1 MVTFSI
7 SILHLPTVSNYY
19 YNPTRAKDL
28 KRISAKQD
36 SNQERATKL
45 TPKRA
50 AMAPSICELWQVWC
64 SGTFFDGWSN
74 QKVDPKWTQL
84 LSLTSKDYQKKIISN
99 HVVWSNRKSWQSIA
113 VLHRMCPISSQHF
126 SANKTHV
133 PVRRRRQ

>member
-28 KRISAKQD
+28 KIISAKQD

-50 AMAPSICELWQVWC
+50 AMAPSTCEL
-64 SGTFFDGWSN
+64 
-74 QKVDPKWTQL
+74 
-84 LSLTSKDYQKKIISN
+84 
-99 HVVWSNRKSWQSIA
+99 
-113 VLHRMCPISSQHF
+113 
-126 SANKTHV
+126 
-133 PVRRRRQ
+133 